1 MFVKKG
7 ENGLEGL
14 LNVQL
19 QKITKRGKSVGD
31 IITYRLILDLG
42 L

>member
-1 MFVKKG
+1 MFEKKD
-7 ENGLEGL
+7 EGLEGL

-31 IITYRLILDLG
+31 IFTYRLIIKF
-42 L
+42 